1 LWKNLDDPLDLEKP
15 VGRCHDISY
24 DLQSVETN
32 KKITYSSYYFGGY
45 SYAMALIGV
54 AAMPTDVS
62 RFCPKKYYSLKGSS
76 RKLYTL

>member
-1 LWKNLDDPLDLEKP
+1 
-15 VGRCHDISY
+15 
-24 DLQSVETN
+24 VETN

-76 RKLYTL
+76 PMQSVPIPTDGVSSNLDQGEVYNIV

>member
-1 LWKNLDDPLDLEKP
+1 
-15 VGRCHDISY
+15 
-24 DLQSVETN
+24 VETN